1 MPKLTEQT
9 RKQSSNCIKIM
20 KLLTYL
26 TSDHQQRAA
35 FIHNNKAVDLED
47 FGEIVNFPLPS
58 TILELIDM
66 GFEVIDEIHSLLGD
80 VTEVELNE
88 ISYDLD
94 EIQIL
99 APIPKPRKNII
110 GIGLNYTEH
119 VAESARTLDTT
130 GKLPQKPIIFSKPP
144 TTVTGP
150 NTNILLNPKLTQQL
164 DWEVELAVVIGK
176 KGKYVAKEDAM
187 DYVFGYTIINDISA
201 RDCRREGQ
209 WIVSKGQDTFAPMGP
224 YLITKDEI
232 ENPHN
237 LNLSLKLNGV
247 EKQNS
252 NTKFML
258 FNINDLIED
267 LSTVFTIEPGDI
279 IATGTPAG
287 VGAGRNPQEWMKDG
301 DVVECYV
308 EKIGKLTNTVK
319 EIRF

>member
-1 MPKLTEQT
+1 
-9 RKQSSNCIKIM
+9 M
-20 KLLTYL
+20 KLLTYTL
-26 TSDHQQRAA
+26 KEKNEPRLG
-35 FIHNNKAVDLED
+35 FLHNNQVIDMED
-47 FGEIVNFPLPS
+47 FGEISNFPLPNNM
-58 TILELIDM
+58 LDLIDM
-66 GFEVIDEIHSLLGD
+66 GMEIVEELNDMIAETEPSFFDEIAYEMD
-80 VTEVELNE
+80 EVTF
-88 ISYDLD
+88 
-94 EIQIL
+94 L

-144 TTVTGP
+144 TTVTAT
-150 NTNILLNPKLTQQL
+150 NTEIIKNTKLTEQL

-176 KGKYVAKEDAM
+176 KGKYVTKADAM
-187 DYVFGYTIINDISA
+187 DYVFGYTVINDISA

-224 YLITKDEI
+224 ILVTKDEI

-237 LNLSLKLNGV
+237 LNLSLKVNGV

-252 NTKFML
+252 NTKFLL

-267 LSTVFTIEPGDI
+267 LSTVFTLEPGDI

-287 VGAGRNPQEWMKDG
+287 VGAGRNPQEWLYDG
-301 DVVECYV
+301 DVVEAIV
-308 EKIGKLTNTVK
+308 EGIGTIVNTVK
-319 EIRF
+319 EI

>member
-1 MPKLTEQT
+1 
-9 RKQSSNCIKIM
+9 M
-20 KLLTYL
+20 KLLTYI
-26 TSDHQQRAA
+26 TSDKEQRAA
-35 FIHNNKAVDLED
+35 FVHNNKAVDLAD
-47 FGEIVNFPLPS
+47 FGEVTNFPLPS

-66 GFEVIDEIHSLLGD
+66 GSEVVAEINALLED
-80 VTEVELNE
+80 VSEAELDE
-88 ISYDLD
+88 ISYDLND
-94 EIQIL
+94 IQIT

-150 NTNILLNPKLTQQL
+150 GTDILLNPRLTQQL

-176 KGKYVAKEDAM
+176 KGKYVTKDEALDH
-187 DYVFGYTIINDISA
+187 VFGYTIVNDISA

-237 LNLSLKLNGV
+237 LNLSLKLNGI

-252 NTKFML
+252 NTAFML
-258 FNINDLIED
+258 FNINDLVED
-267 LSTVFTIEPGDI
+267 LSTVFTLEPGDI

-308 EKIGKLTNTVK
+308 EHIGTLVNKVK
-319 EIRF
+319 EI

>member
-1 MPKLTEQT
+1 
-9 RKQSSNCIKIM
+9 M
-20 KLLTYL
+20 KLLTYKTNDTEPRL
-26 TSDHQQRAA
+26 G
-35 FIHNNKAVDLED
+35 FLHNNQVIDMED
-47 FGEIVNFPLPS
+47 FGEISNFPLPDNM
-58 TILELIDM
+58 LDLIDM
-66 GFEVIDEIHSLLGD
+66 GIEII
-80 VTEVELNE
+80 EELNDMVAETEPAFFEE
-88 ISYDLD
+88 IAYELD
-94 EIQIL
+94 EVTFL

-144 TTVTGP
+144 TTVTAT
-150 NTNILLNPKLTQQL
+150 NTEIIKNNKLTQQL

-176 KGKYVAKEDAM
+176 KGKYVPKADAM
-187 DYVFGYTIINDISA
+187 DYVFGYTVINDISA

-224 YLITKDEI
+224 ILVTKDEI

-237 LNLSLKLNGV
+237 LNLSLKVNGV

-252 NTKFML
+252 NTKFLL

-267 LSTVFTIEPGDI
+267 LSTVFTLEPGDI

-287 VGAGRNPQEWMKDG
+287 VGAGRNPQEWLCTMAM
-301 DVVECYV
+301 
-308 EKIGKLTNTVK
+308 L
-319 EIRF
+319 

>member
-1 MPKLTEQT
+1 
-9 RKQSSNCIKIM
+9 M
-20 KLLTYL
+20 KLLTYKTNDTEPRL
-26 TSDHQQRAA
+26 G
-35 FIHNNKAVDLED
+35 FLHNNQVIDMED
-47 FGEIVNFPLPS
+47 FGEISNFPLPTS
-58 TILELIDM
+58 MLELIDM
-66 GFEVIDEIHSLLGD
+66 GFELVEELNDMIAETDAELFDEIAYEMD
-80 VTEVELNE
+80 EVTF
-88 ISYDLD
+88 
-94 EIQIL
+94 L

-144 TTVTGP
+144 TTVTAT
-150 NTNILLNPKLTQQL
+150 NTEIIKNTKLTEQL

-176 KGKYVAKEDAM
+176 KGKYVPKADAM
-187 DYVFGYTIINDISA
+187 DYVFGYTVINDISA

-224 YLITKDEI
+224 ILVTKDEI

-237 LNLSLKLNGV
+237 LNLSLKVNGV

-252 NTKFML
+252 NTKFLL

-267 LSTVFTIEPGDI
+267 LSIVFTLEPGDI

-287 VGAGRNPQEWMKDG
+287 VGAGRNPQEWLYDG
-301 DVVECYV
+301 NVVEATV
-308 EKIGKLTNTVK
+308 EGIGTIVNTVK
-319 EIRF
+319 EI

>member
-1 MPKLTEQT
+1 MRL
-9 RKQSSNCIKIM
+9 SGLNM
-20 KLLTYL
+20 KLLTYKTNDTEPRL
-26 TSDHQQRAA
+26 G
-35 FIHNNKAVDLED
+35 FLHNNQVIDMED
-47 FGEIVNFPLPS
+47 FGEISNFPLPTS
-58 TILELIDM
+58 MLELIDM
-66 GFEVIDEIHSLLGD
+66 GFELVEELNDMIAETEQSFFDEIAYEMD
-80 VTEVELNE
+80 EVTF
-88 ISYDLD
+88 
-94 EIQIL
+94 L

-144 TTVTGP
+144 TTVTAT
-150 NTNILLNPKLTQQL
+150 NTEIIKNTKLTEQL

-176 KGKYVAKEDAM
+176 KGKYVPKADAM
-187 DYVFGYTIINDISA
+187 DYVFGYTVINDISA

-224 YLITKDEI
+224 ILVTKDEI

-237 LNLSLKLNGV
+237 LNLSLKVNGI

-252 NTKFML
+252 NTKFLL

-267 LSTVFTIEPGDI
+267 LSIVFTLEPGDI

-287 VGAGRNPQEWMKDG
+287 VGAGRNPQEWLYDG
-301 DVVECYV
+301 DVVEATV
-308 EKIGKLTNTVK
+308 EGIGTIVNTVR
-319 EIRF
+319 EI